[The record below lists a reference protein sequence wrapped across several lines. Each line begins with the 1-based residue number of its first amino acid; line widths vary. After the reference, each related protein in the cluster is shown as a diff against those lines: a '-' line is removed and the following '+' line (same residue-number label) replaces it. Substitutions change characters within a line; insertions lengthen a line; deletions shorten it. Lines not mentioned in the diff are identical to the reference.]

1 MSQTK
6 SQHYNDKSATTS
18 NMDLWLEIEHLEFLP
33 VSDLPKIELDLKERG
48 AVKIEEPDATINTLG
63 LWYWEGYDAHLLLSN
78 LHGDEV
84 GFEEFTGSDKL

>member
-6 SQHYNDKSATTS
+6 SHYYHDKSATTS

-48 AVKIEEPDATINTLG
+48 AVKIEEPDTTINTLG
-63 LWYWEGYDAHLLLSN
+63 LWYWEGYDAHLLLFN
-78 LHGDEV
+78 LHGDVV